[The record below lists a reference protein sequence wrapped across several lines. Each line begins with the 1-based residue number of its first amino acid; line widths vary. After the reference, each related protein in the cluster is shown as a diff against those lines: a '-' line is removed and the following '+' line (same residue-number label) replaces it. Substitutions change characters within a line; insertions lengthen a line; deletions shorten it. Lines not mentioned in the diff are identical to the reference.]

1 MIYFFLRDKYF
12 ALVFLSSAWLKTQWW
27 LSIYCLDLEI
37 FETSP
42 VPQNDNVPHVYW
54 LFKII

>member
-1 MIYFFLRDKYF
+1 MIYFIMQDKYF
-12 ALVFLSSAWLKTQWW
+12 ALVFLSLAWLKTQW
-27 LSIYCLDLEI
+27 LSVYCLDLEI

-42 VPQNDNVPHVYW
+42 VPQNDKVPHVYW